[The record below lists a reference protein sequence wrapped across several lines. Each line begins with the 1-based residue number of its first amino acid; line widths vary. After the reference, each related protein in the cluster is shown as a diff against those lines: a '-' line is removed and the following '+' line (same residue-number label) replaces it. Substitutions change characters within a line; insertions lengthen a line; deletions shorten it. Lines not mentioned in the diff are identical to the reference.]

1 MITAESLTFD
11 PTEARR
17 QRGLAIAAVCRVTQ
31 KNGSWSVPSQSGQG
45 RYTVTLEPKTPEI
58 PRCTCKDFETRGE
71 PCKHV
76 YAVQYVIQREQN
88 QDGSE
93 TVTESLTVS
102 RQTTA
107 PRKTYAQNWPAYNAA
122 QTSEKQT
129 FQSLLAD
136 LCKGIQEPEQTTGR
150 PRASLRD
157 MTFAMVFKVFST
169 VSGRRF
175 QCDLDE
181 AQQKGHIEKTPHYNT
196 VFKYLEMPELTA
208 VLKKLVVES
217 SLPLRS
223 VESDFAVDST
233 GFMTSRFIRWYD
245 HKYGAPKQKHD
256 WVKVHLMCGV
266 KTNVVTAVEIDD
278 RNAAD
283 SPKFK
288 PLMEAT
294 SENFEMRE
302 VSADSAYLSYAN
314 MDFATDRGTLPF
326 VAFKSNSTA
335 DNGGSFERMFLWY
348 CYKRQDYMDHY
359 HKRSNVESMMSMIKA
374 KFGDSLRSK
383 TDTAMKNEA
392 LCKVVCHNICCL
404 IQSIHE
410 LGITEAFGQK
420 TEKAIE
426 NKAAQCD
433 FADAMAWL

>member
-1 MITAESLTFD
+1 MMTAELLTFD

-45 RYTVTLEPKTPEI
+45 RYTVTLEPKTPEAS
-58 PRCTCKDFETRGE
+58 RCTCKDYENRGE

-93 TVTESLTVS
+93 TVTESLVLT
-102 RQTTA
+102 RQTTK
-107 PRKTYAQNWPAYNAA
+107 PRKTYKQDWPAYNTA
-122 QTSEKQT
+122 QTTEKKH

-136 LCKGIQEPEQTTGR
+136 LCKGIEEPEQINGR

-157 MTFAMVFKVFST
+157 MLFSAIFKVYST

-196 VFKYLEMPELTA
+196 VFKYLEMPELSA
-208 VLKKLVVES
+208 ILSKLVVES

-233 GFMTSRFIRWYD
+233 GFMSSRFIRWFD

-256 WVKVHLMCGV
+256 WVKIHLMCGV

-283 SPKFK
+283 CPKFK
-288 PLMEAT
+288 PLMETT
-294 SENFEMRE
+294 SKNFQVGE
-302 VSADSAYLSYAN
+302 VSADSAYLSYSN
-314 MDFATDRGTLPF
+314 MEDVTTRGALPF
-326 VAFKSNSTA
+326 IAFKSNSTA
-335 DNGGSFERMFLWY
+335 DQGGAFERMFLWY
-348 CYKRQDYMDHY
+348 CYKREDYMNHY
-359 HKRSNVESMMSMIKA
+359 HKRSNVESTMSMIKA

-383 TDTAMKNEA
+383 TDTAMRNEA

-410 LGITEAFGQK
+410 LGITETFGQK
-420 TEKAIE
+420 ESQAVTH
-426 NKAAQCD
+426 D
-433 FADAMAWL
+433 DHSSHPVDAYAWL